1 MNIQDHLTQDQ
12 SPLKIKYD
20 EEYDTQDQSTLK
32 RKYDEEHDTQ
42 DQSTQDQ
49 TPIKRKCE
57 YLDVNIHKNMSEK
70 RNGNFIIHDKVCICC
85 KRMMNKI
92 SEYTS
97 TVTHESYKIDGD
109 YTCKSSNCIYLVT
122 CGICDKQYVGKTMR
136 CMRKRHKDHRND
148 IKANIGG
155 LGAHFFKHAEEM
167 RINMNTNMEEIMQH
181 FKLCIIT
188 SANKCSIEEWEDM
201 EAIMM
206 QTLKTTQDHGGINI
220 ISERRDDQKL
230 YKCNQCDFRSNHK
243 CNILN
248 HKRRD
253 HSGYKVLCDQCGY
266 ISNQLGNLK
275 RHVRA
280 KHP

>member
-12 SPLKIKYD
+12 S
-20 EEYDTQDQSTLK
+20 TLK
-32 RKYDEEHDTQ
+32 RKYNE

-49 TPIKRKCE
+49 SPIKRKCE

-70 RNGNFIIHDKVCICC
+70 RNGNFIIHDKLCTCC
-85 KRMMNKI
+85 KRMTNKI

-97 TVTHESYKIDGD
+97 TVTRESYKIYDN

-122 CGICDKQYVGKTMR
+122 CRICDKQYVGKTTSRMR
-136 CMRKRHKDHRND
+136 ERHWEHRHD
-148 IKANIGG
+148 IKANRFG
-155 LGAHFFKHAEEM
+155 LGSHFFKHAEEM
-167 RINMNTNMEEIMQH
+167 KINMDTNMEEIMQH

-206 QTLKTTQDHGGINI
+206 QTLKTTEEYGGINI

-230 YKCNQCDFRSNHK
+230 YKCNQCDFRANYK

-266 ISNQLGNLK
+266 ISNQLGNLN
-275 RHVRA
+275 RHFKA